1 MSRLNRSP
9 PRLRL
14 VGCPVRRSGVST
26 LLFASVAGVGRASA
40 LDRHFAGHS
49 GQRGDVG
56 ISAIRHVCACA
67 RRFIRYG
74 RMRIFSCDRAAH
86 GCARKMPDPLPTRL
100 RSALTPSLT
109 NREHRV
115 HGSTTTDGPGAMA
128 RRLHRHGLP
137 LTVTFLTGTSGHD
150 FFDMS
155 NVRTCPYYARTLGS
169 ERPTEP
175 SSHLPNVGD
184 VRHCAIGVPS
194 NLAPVPPEA
203 DPASAAL
210 GS

>member
-1 MSRLNRSP
+1 M
-9 PRLRL
+9 
-14 VGCPVRRSGVST
+14 
-26 LLFASVAGVGRASA
+26 
-40 LDRHFAGHS
+40 
-49 GQRGDVG
+49 G

-67 RRFIRYG
+67 RSPARRLDPLARGFIRYG

-115 HGSTTTDGPGAMA
+115 HGSTRTDGPGAMA

-137 LTVTFLTGTSGHD
+137 LPVRFLTGTSGRD

-155 NVRTCPYYARTLGS
+155 NVRTCPYHARTLGS
-169 ERPTEP
+169 ETPTEL
-175 SSHLPNVGD
+175 SSHLPDVGD
-184 VRHCAIGVPS
+184 ARHCAIGVLS

-203 DPASAAL
+203 DPVSAAL
-210 GS
+210 GSKGTSRMDAFRTLNRGTELLVDRT